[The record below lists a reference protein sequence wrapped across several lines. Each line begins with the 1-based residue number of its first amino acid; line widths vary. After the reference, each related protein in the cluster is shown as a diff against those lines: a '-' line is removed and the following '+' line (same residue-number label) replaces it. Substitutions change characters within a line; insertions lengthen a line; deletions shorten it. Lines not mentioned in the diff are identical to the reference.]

1 MKKLN
6 ITGCIALN
14 ILPRLVQNIHLE
26 VSLGK
31 GVLKI
36 GSKFSGKHPYESVT

>member
-6 ITGCIALN
+6 ITGSIALN
-14 ILPRLVQNIHLE
+14 ILPRLVQNIRLE

-31 GVLKI
+31 GILKI
-36 GSKFSGKHPYESVT
+36 GRKFSGEHPYESVT

>member
-6 ITGCIALN
+6 ITGSIALK
-14 ILPRLVQNIHLE
+14 ILPRLVQNIRLE

-36 GSKFSGKHPYESVT
+36 GSKFSGEHLYESVT